1 MTDTDDILRVT
12 DLTCRFG
19 GLVAVDQVSF
29 SLPSGQIL
37 GLIGPNGAGKTTL
50 FNMLVGLQAP
60 SGGEIRLQG
69 QNIVGAKPHR
79 VCAMGMTKTFQNG
92 AIFPESSVLDN
103 VLTGALLRH
112 DMLDARRIAES
123 MLARAGMDAIA
134 RKKAGDL
141 SFPERAR
148 VEVARAL
155 CTEPKILL
163 LDEVMAALNAV
174 EMADFM
180 TFVRQLRDEGLTIIC
195 VEHHMKAIMSL
206 CDRILV
212 LNFGQLI
219 ADGTPVEIAHDPK
232 VVEAYLGKPY
242 SEAKAEEV
250 SV

>member
-1 MTDTDDILRVT
+1 MTESNPILRT
-12 DLTCRFG
+12 EDLTCRFG
-19 GLVAVDQVSF
+19 GLTAVDTVSF
-29 SLPSGQIL
+29 TMPQGQIL

-50 FNMLVGLQAP
+50 FNMLVGLQP
-60 SGGEIRLQG
+60 PTSGTIQLEG
-69 QNIVGAKPHR
+69 QNIVGAKPHK
-79 VCAMGMTKTFQNG
+79 VCALGMTKTFQNG

-112 DMLDARRIAES
+112 DLGQARVVAER

-134 RKKAGDL
+134 GKKAGDL

-155 CTEPKILL
+155 CTEPKIVL

-180 TFVRQLRDEGLTIIC
+180 AFVRQLRDEGLTIIC

-212 LNFGQLI
+212 LNFGKLI
-219 ADGTPVEIAHDPK
+219 ADGSPSEIAHDPA

-242 SEAKAEEV
+242 AEAKAEEA
-250 SV
+250 SA